1 MKNIFKFLVSLLPT
15 KVVQL
20 GTATVNLASPG
31 TLSKQIATTKKY
43 HIGSLKII
51 GPINKTDIQYI
62 CDMAG
67 SGINKKLKGNLSLLD
82 LSEAVLN
89 NTPTNTLSSYLFC
102 NCKKL
107 NQIIIP
113 QSTVNIEPNAFY
125 GCTKLTSIIVPSENN
140 HYADINGVLFN
151 KDKNDLL
158 FYPKGKV
165 GKYII
170 PNNITQIHASI
181 FQNCNQLTSIV
192 IPESIKMIQEEAFAE
207 CLHLK
212 EIHCRSVQ
220 PPLCCDNSCFERVS
234 KTSCTLYIPKGAY
247 SKYWL
252 AQGWGKFINIKEEK
266 S

>member
-1 MKNIFKFLVSLLPT
+1 MKKIFKLLVSLLPT
-15 KVVQL
+15 KVV
-20 GTATVNLASPG
+20 GTVTANLTAPG
-31 TLSKQIATTKKY
+31 TLSNQITTTKKY
-43 HIGSLKII
+43 HIGSLKVI

-67 SGINKKLKGNLSLLD
+67 SGTNKKLKGNLSLLD
-82 LSEAVLN
+82 LSEAVLDS
-89 NTPTNTLSSYLFC
+89 PPANTLSSYLFS

-125 GCTKLTSIIVPSENN
+125 GCTKLTSVIVPSANN

-170 PNNITQIHASI
+170 PSNITLLHASI

-192 IPESIKMIQEEAFAE
+192 IPESVKIILEKAFAE
-207 CLHLK
+207 CFHLK
-212 EIHCRSVQ
+212 KIYCRSAQ
-220 PPLCCDNSCFERVS
+220 PPLCCNNSCFERVS

-247 SKYWL
+247 SNYWL
-252 AQGWGKFINIKEEK
+252 TQTWGKFINIKEEK